1 MKKNEEFTVIHVK
14 KNFVKSN
21 YIITLLQ
28 NFAEDVN
35 FTKVFLKTVKRVL
48 NF

>member
-21 YIITLLQ
+21 YVITLLQ

-35 FTKVFLKTVKRVL
+35 FTKVLPKIVKSV